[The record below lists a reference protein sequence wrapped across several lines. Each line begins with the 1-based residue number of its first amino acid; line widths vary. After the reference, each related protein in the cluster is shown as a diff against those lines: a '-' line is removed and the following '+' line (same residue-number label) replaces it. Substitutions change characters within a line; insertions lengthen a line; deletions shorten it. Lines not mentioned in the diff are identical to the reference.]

1 MSPRLTFE
9 TCGHFAIVQSRSS
22 VGLGREWSTLVAHT
36 QEWDVTMLVFPMRST
51 TAVDG
56 VMVATRSVE
65 GELRSRIDAL
75 GNVGHRPAGAF
86 DVSRLPGTARIL
98 VIPEGTR
105 VSARIR
111 NRYYDRLPDVAI
123 VGPSSRPVALQID
136 GKAPV
141 EIPLSP
147 LDWSRLTP
155 VVAATV
161 ADRILGAAD
170 LGITCLDD
178 VADTNKGDLAGRTIA
193 RLADAVVARG
203 IASLDGTTV
212 ALIAQLTALIDAGD
226 IDDAAT
232 AADHLSTSP
241 HNLRR
246 IALRWFGFPPK
257 TLLMRRRFIA
267 ALERFQEAGMDFAT
281 ITNFGYFDASHFLRD
296 ANRFLGTTPRRYLRR
311 IDASAHGKSA
321 SDRPDYR

>member
-1 MSPRLTFE
+1 
-9 TCGHFAIVQSRSS
+9 
-22 VGLGREWSTLVAHT
+22 
-36 QEWDVTMLVFPMRST
+36 MLVFPMRST
-51 TAVDG
+51 KSVDG
-56 VMVATRSVE
+56 LLIAGPSVE
-65 GELRSRIDAL
+65 GQLRSRIDAL
-75 GNVGHRPAGAF
+75 GTIRSRSAGAF
-86 DVSRLPGTARIL
+86 EISRLPGTARVL

-123 VGPSSRPVALQID
+123 VGPSSQPVTLQID
-136 GKAPV
+136 GTAPV

-147 LDWSRLTP
+147 LDWSRLTA

-161 ADRILGAAD
+161 SDRIVGARD

-178 VADTNKGDLAGRTIA
+178 VADFDMASADGTSSDVLDSDLADSNVADPHVADLAARAIA
-193 RLADAVVARG
+193 RLAEAVVARDMT
-203 IASLDGTTV
+203 SLDVATTT
-212 ALIAQLTALIDAGD
+212 LIAELMALIDAGSV
-226 IDDAAT
+226 DDAAT
-232 AADHLSTSP
+232 AASQLATTP

-267 ALERFQEAGMDFAT
+267 ALERFQETGMDFT
-281 ITNFGYFDASHFLRD
+281 SITNFGYFDASHFLRD

-311 IDASAHGKSA
+311 IDK
-321 SDRPDYR
+321 

>member
-1 MSPRLTFE
+1 
-9 TCGHFAIVQSRSS
+9 
-22 VGLGREWSTLVAHT
+22 
-36 QEWDVTMLVFPMRST
+36 MLVFPMRST
-51 TAVDG
+51 KSVDG
-56 VMVATRSVE
+56 LLIPGPSVE
-65 GELRSRIDAL
+65 GQLRSRIDAL
-75 GNVGHRPAGAF
+75 GTMRSRSAGAF
-86 DVSRLPGTARIL
+86 EISRLPGTARVL

-123 VGPSSRPVALQID
+123 VGPSSQPVTLQID
-136 GKAPV
+136 GTAPV

-147 LDWSRLTP
+147 LDWSRLTA
-155 VVAATV
+155 VVAATMS
-161 ADRILGAAD
+161 DRIVGARD

-178 VADTNKGDLAGRTIA
+178 VADFAMADLDTARSDGADSDVADSHVVDLATRAIA
-193 RLADAVVARG
+193 RLAEAVVARDMT
-203 IASLDGTTV
+203 SLDVATTT
-212 ALIAQLTALIDAGD
+212 LIAELMALIDAGSV
-226 IDDAAT
+226 DDAAT
-232 AADHLSTSP
+232 AASQLATTP

-267 ALERFQEAGMDFAT
+267 ALERFQETGMDFAT

-311 IDASAHGKSA
+311 IDK
-321 SDRPDYR
+321 